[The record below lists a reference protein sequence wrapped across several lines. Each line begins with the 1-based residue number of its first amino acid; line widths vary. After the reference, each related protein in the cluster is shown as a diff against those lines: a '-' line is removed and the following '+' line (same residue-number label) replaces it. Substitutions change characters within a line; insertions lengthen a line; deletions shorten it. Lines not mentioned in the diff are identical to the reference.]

1 MLKWPSE
8 QFTPWAVAWTTIIS
22 NITLIAA
29 LVIAYWTYV
38 QSAENSQK
46 DKSLEYVADFNR
58 DDMLE
63 ARNVVYRVWKDF
75 DFKKKAPGGSRE
87 VIYAIVERVTADHDQ
102 HGPEKSIK
110 TAIINISTFFD
121 SASVCARTEVCDG
134 GILQTQLGPYARSFY
149 CLYAEWIAAEQA
161 QYNLPALG
169 SGMIELAEN
178 EGSC

>member
-1 MLKWPSE
+1 MLKWLNERFAPS
-8 QFTPWAVAWTTIIS
+8 AVAWTTIIA
-22 NITLIAA
+22 NVTLIAA
-29 LVIAYWTYV
+29 LPIAYWTYV
-38 QSAENSQK
+38 QSAEHSRK

-63 ARNVVYRVWKDF
+63 ARNTVYRVWKDF

-102 HGPEKSIK
+102 NGPEKSIK
-110 TAIINISTFFD
+110 TAIINIFTFFD

-134 GILQTQLGPYARSFY
+134 AILQTQLGPYSRSFF
-149 CLYAEWIAAEQA
+149 CLYSEWIAAEQA
-161 QYNLPALG
+161 KYNLPALG
-169 SGMIELAEN
+169 NGLIGFAEN